1 MEKNTAGLTG
11 AFAHVIRSSRAL
23 TQSGPKGTFLYRN
36 HGVREK
42 RNSASGALG
51 MLRSVAGSMET
62 VLWLTK
68 SKTRTKN
75 ID

>member
-1 MEKNTAGLTG
+1 M
-11 AFAHVIRSSRAL
+11 IRSSRAL
-23 TQSGPKGTFLYRN
+23 TESGPKWTFLYRN

-42 RNSASGALG
+42 INGASGALG
-51 MLRSVAGSMET
+51 MPGSVAGSMET
-62 VLWLTK
+62 VLGLTK

>member
-1 MEKNTAGLTG
+1 MIK
-11 AFAHVIRSSRAL
+11 SSRAR
-23 TQSGPKGTFLYRN
+23 TESGPKVTFLYRN
-36 HGVREK
+36 HGVCEK
-42 RNSASGALG
+42 RNGASGALG

-62 VLWLTK
+62 VLGLTK

>member
-1 MEKNTAGLTG
+1 MSFVLKNDISVP
-11 AFAHVIRSSRAL
+11 HMIRSSRAP
-23 TQSGPKGTFLYRN
+23 TESGPKGTFLYRN

-42 RNSASGALG
+42 RNGASGVLE
-51 MLRSVAGSMET
+51 MPRTVVGSMET
-62 VLWLTK
+62 VLGLTK